1 LALEESAQLRSG
13 FYVLA
18 ALGIADSVVRS
29 AFFVLLPFLLIGKGA
44 TVVIAGMALTL
55 LFVGGAIGKF
65 VCGWIVR
72 WIGVVTT
79 IILAAAVTTVGMLA
93 VLWLPLNSTLVL
105 LPLLGS
111 ALNGVTTA
119 IYGSVPNY
127 AKPERGTHALSVFY
141 TVTIG
146 SAALSP
152 PLSGA
157 IGDLIGVPNAI
168 MVVSLMTLVKI
179 PLALELKK
187 AADCSEQS

>member
-1 LALEESAQLRSG
+1 
-13 FYVLA
+13 
-18 ALGIADSVVRS
+18 
-29 AFFVLLPFLLIGKGA
+29 
-44 TVVIAGMALTL
+44 
-55 LFVGGAIGKF
+55 
-65 VCGWIVR
+65 
-72 WIGVVTT
+72 
-79 IILAAAVTTVGMLA
+79 
-93 VLWLPLNSTLVL
+93 

-127 AKPERGTHALSVFY
+127 AKPERSTHALSVFY

-168 MVVSLMTLVKI
+168 MVVSLMTLVKL